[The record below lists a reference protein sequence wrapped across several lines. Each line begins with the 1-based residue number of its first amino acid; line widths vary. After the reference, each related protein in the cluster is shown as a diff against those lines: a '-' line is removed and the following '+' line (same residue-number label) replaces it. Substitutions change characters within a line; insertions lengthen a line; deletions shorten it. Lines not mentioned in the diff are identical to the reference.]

1 MKKIKIVYRPFRILP
16 WDRQL
21 VLKIPGNWNDLS
33 ENQFILAPDFI
44 NDRIDNLKFIS
55 SFFNLS
61 EKITSQIDKD
71 LLETIIQSLSWIK
84 EWKKATSYIDHFIIK
99 RIFIFE
105 SFPKHLKNVKFHAFA
120 MADNYY
126 KNILKGTIEDMYKLI
141 LCFYYDEDK
150 FQQDHIDLAPLIL
163 VDEDFKILEAI
174 LLNYTLI
181 CNWLSKQYPNSF
193 AAYSQIKELDPSLGW
208 TSLCDS
214 KNFSLE
220 RAFTYME
227 IFTRYFFEN
236 SKCMDD
242 NLIILLA
249 TSLN

>member
-1 MKKIKIVYRPFRILP
+1 MTKIKIVYRPFKILP
-16 WDRQL
+16 WYRQL

-44 NDRIDNLKFIS
+44 NGRINNLKFIS

-61 EKITSQIDKD
+61 DKITSQIDKD
-71 LLETIIQSLSWIK
+71 LLLTIIQSLSWIK
-84 EWKKATSYIDHFIIK
+84 EWKKATNYIDHFIIK

-105 SFPKHLKNVKFHAFA
+105 SSPKHLKNIKFHAFA

-126 KNILKGTIEDMYKLI
+126 KNIFRGKIEDIYKLI

-150 FQQDHIDLAPLIL
+150 FQPEHIDLAPLIL
-163 VDEDFKILEAI
+163 VDEDFKILDAI

-193 AAYSQIKELDPSLGW
+193 AAYSQIKELDSSLGW
-208 TSLCDS
+208 TSLCNS

-220 RAFTYME
+220 KAFAYLE
-227 IFTRYFFEN
+227 VLTRYFFEN
-236 SKCMDD
+236 GKCMDD
-242 NLIILLA
+242 NLTILLK
-249 TSLN
+249 TNRN